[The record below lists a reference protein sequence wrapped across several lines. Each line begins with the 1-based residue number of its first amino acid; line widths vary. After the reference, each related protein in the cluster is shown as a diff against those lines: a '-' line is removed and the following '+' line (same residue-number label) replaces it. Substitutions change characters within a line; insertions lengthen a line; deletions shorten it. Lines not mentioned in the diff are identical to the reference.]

1 MPVVGEDV
9 SGTPT
14 SEKEVPTLISSKHL
28 SQNQNS
34 EGELAETVDWRFA
47 AATKNFRRTSG
58 RKKLPVKPLI
68 LLTVSTTGR
77 KV

>member
-34 EGELAETVDWRFA
+34 EGELAETVD
-47 AATKNFRRTSG
+47 
-58 RKKLPVKPLI
+58 
-68 LLTVSTTGR
+68 
-77 KV
+77 